1 MLAQLSHWSLRLMM
15 KIVLI
20 EDDKT
25 LNRLIVRSLNKYF
38 NIKGFFDLKSAF
50 DYINSVNTDVI
61 ISDIR
66 LPDGNGINLL
76 KKIKT
81 VKPEIYF
88 ILITGYGTI
97 EEAVTC
103 IKSGAHD
110 YILKPVDPELLKA
123 KLEIIEENIYLK
135 LLTKASEDFKLIH
148 ESVKMAEIINLA
160 LKVANTDSNVL
171 ISGETGTGKSV
182 LGRFIHINSSRKNN
196 PFIHVNC
203 ANLQETLFESELFG
217 YKKGAFTGADSN
229 KKGLVKLADKG
240 TLLLDEVGEIPIA
253 FQSKL
258 LRFIEE
264 KKFLPLGATSFES
277 SDVRIIAATNKDL
290 HKMVKNNEFRDDLYY
305 RLNII
310 NIDVPPLRER
320 REDIIPLSY
329 LFLEKFKDINRKITD
344 INKEAKSILMNY
356 DFPGNVRELSN
367 IIERA
372 MILESSS
379 EITPSSIALCSSES
393 PENSLNLD
401 NIIKKHILHV
411 IDLTEGD
418 KSKAAQ
424 LLDIDRSTLY
434 RKLKE
439 YGFS

>member
-1 MLAQLSHWSLRLMM
+1 MM

>member
-1 MLAQLSHWSLRLMM
+1 MM

-182 LGRFIHINSSRKNN
+182 LGRFIHLNSSRKNN

-229 KKGLVKLADKG
+229 KKGLVKLADRG
-240 TLLLDEVGEIPIA
+240 TLLLDEVGEIPLA

-277 SDVRIIAATNKDL
+277 SDVRVIAATNRDL
-290 HKMVKNNEFRDDLYY
+290 YKMVKNSEFRDDLYY

-310 NIDVPPLRER
+310 NIDVPPLKER

-344 INKEAKSILMNY
+344 INKEAKDILMNY

-379 EITPSSIALCSSES
+379 EITPFSIVLCSSEC
-393 PENSLNLD
+393 PENSLQLD
-401 NIIKKHILHV
+401 NVIKKHILQV

-418 KSKAAQ
+418 KTKAAQ

-439 YGFS
+439 YGLS